1 MENDLYENVARLELL
16 VDTGAR
22 LACER
27 TSAAAVRIALDA
39 GLGLCGASAG
49 VFLAKTSPLDLGGAV
64 WSTASQATA
73 HPLRALLETQGIRL
87 VKRAFQDSPILRSDD
102 MRGEERLPYHLVP
115 GQKDRLADVRMA
127 DVRSY
132 LAAPLRTGAGGV
144 LGLLLYGHPA
154 VRAFPPE
161 AEATL
166 AKLAAQAAA
175 AMEHAR
181 RYEQLTREIAALQAT
196 RAEGHTT
203 RERLLQALE
212 AAQLGTWHWCAG
224 TGLIDFDER
233 AAELFGVQSHVPL
246 ARNSL
251 RRRVIHGEDL
261 ALTPEDLRE
270 VASSGRQYN
279 VEYRVGI
286 PGGGQRWV
294 LVRGNAITTS
304 LEEAEGMTGTVQ
316 DITPR
321 KTQEEALRASEKL
334 AATGRLAATIAHEI
348 NNPLEAVTN
357 LIYLA
362 KTDPETPPAVSR
374 MLETAD
380 GELARVSQI
389 AQGTLGFY
397 RDTTRPVTIDLNQ
410 LLGAMVA
417 LFERKLSE
425 RRLHCTLDL
434 EPGLSM
440 VGLQGEIRQVVS
452 NLLVN
457 AIDASPGGGGR
468 IRIRAR
474 HRHRRRTE
482 GRGVAVL
489 ICDDG
494 AGIPHHVR
502 PRLFTPFVTTKQST
516 GTGLG
521 LWVTRGM
528 VEKHGGSVSFRSRTE
543 SPSGTVF
550 RVFLPH
556 SGVSTVFASP
566 SGVAIQ

>member
-16 VDTGAR
+16 VETGAR
-22 LACER
+22 LASER
-27 TSAAAVRIALDA
+27 TAATAVRIALEA

-49 VFLAKTSPLDLGGAV
+49 VFLAKTSPLDLGDAV
-64 WSTASQATA
+64 WSTAPHAPA
-73 HPLRALLETQGIRL
+73 HPLRALLEMQGTDL
-87 VKRAFQDSPILRSDD
+87 VRRALQDSPILRSDD
-102 MRGEERLPYHLVP
+102 LHGDERLPYNVSLRP
-115 GQKDRLADVRMA
+115 KDRLAEVRITE
-127 DVRSY
+127 VRSY
-132 LAAPLRTGAGGV
+132 LAAPLRTGTSGV

-181 RYEQLTREIAALQAT
+181 RHEQLTREIADLQAART
-196 RAEGHTT
+196 EGHTT

-212 AAQLGTWHWCAG
+212 AAQMGTWHWCAG
-224 TGLIDFDER
+224 TGMIDFDER

-251 RRRVIHGEDL
+251 RRRVVHSEDL

-279 VEYRVGI
+279 VEYRVGV

-294 LVRGNAITTS
+294 LVRGNAIATVPG
-304 LEEAEGMTGTVQ
+304 EAEGMTGTVQ

-321 KTQEEALRASEKL
+321 KTQEEALRTSEKL

-362 KTDPETPPAVSR
+362 KTDPATPSSVSR
-374 MLETAD
+374 MLEIAD

-389 AQGTLGFY
+389 AQQTLSFY
-397 RDTTRPVTIDLNQ
+397 RDTTRPVTIDLNE

-425 RRLHCTLDL
+425 RQLRCTLDL
-434 EPGLSM
+434 EPGLSV

-457 AIDASPGGGGR
+457 AIDASAGQGGR
-468 IRIRAR
+468 IRIRA
-474 HRHRRRTE
+474 RHRRRTE

-528 VEKHGGSVSFRSRTE
+528 VEKHGGSVNFRSRTE

-556 SGVSTVFASP
+556 SGVSTVFASS
-566 SGVAIQ
+566 SGGTIQ